1 MTGTAPTDS
10 RRDANLSTDPPADTP
25 APAQLLGAA
34 TLGLTLAAL
43 LFARTRPRAQ
53 AQAGA
58 SLRAR
63 PAPPP
68 APARNA
74 PEARQLYRASA
85 MLAASV
91 LSDSALEH
99 YRGGFEN
106 PGMFAALA
114 SAALVLTS
122 AMGGARR
129 PLVDPPGRRLA
140 SGPARADLAYGA
152 ACAVGLAGLGFH
164 AYNLLRRP
172 GGLSWGNLFYAAPV
186 GAPAALSL
194 AGLLGLAARRVDG
207 GAATLAGLPSGQ
219 ALCALS
225 AVGLAGNTAEVALLH
240 FRGAFQH
247 PAMWVPVSVPPVGA
261 ALLFAAAVESPR
273 ATRQR
278 GRLAQAVLA
287 ACTWMGVLGMGFHA
301 RGVARQMGGW
311 RNWSQNVLSGPPL
324 PAPPSFS
331 ALALAGRAALALRA
345 REAP

>member
-1 MTGTAPTDS
+1 M
-10 RRDANLSTDPPADTP
+10 
-25 APAQLLGAA
+25 
-34 TLGLTLAAL
+34 
-43 LFARTRPRAQ
+43 
-53 AQAGA
+53 
-58 SLRAR
+58 
-63 PAPPP
+63 
-68 APARNA
+68 
-74 PEARQLYRASA
+74 EARQLYQASA

-99 YRGGFEN
+99 YRAQFEN
-106 PGMFAALA
+106 PGMFTPLA
-114 SAALVLTS
+114 SAALVLSS
-122 AMGGARR
+122 ALRGQ
-129 PLVDPPGRRLA
+129 
-140 SGPARADLAYGA
+140 RADIAYGA

-194 AGLLGLAARRVDG
+194 AGLLGLAAGRVAA
-207 GAATLAGLPSGQ
+207 GAPTIANIPSGQ

-225 AVGLAGNTAEVALLH
+225 AIGLAGNTAEVALLH

-261 ALLFAAAVESPR
+261 AVLAAAAVRSPR
-273 ATRQR
+273 PP
-278 GRLAQAVLA
+278 GRLARALMA
-287 ACTWMGVLGMGFHA
+287 ACTWIGVIGMGFHA

-311 RNWSQNVLSGPPL
+311 SNWSQNLLSGPPL

-345 REAP
+345 REAA

>member
-1 MTGTAPTDS
+1 VTGTAP
-10 RRDANLSTDPPADTP
+10 ALSP
-25 APAQLLGAA
+25 APAQALGAA
-34 TLGLTLAAL
+34 TLFLTLGAL
-43 LFARTRPRAQ
+43 LLA
-53 AQAGA
+53 
-58 SLRAR
+58 RAR
-63 PAPPP
+63 PQARL
-68 APARNA
+68 APARPPA

-99 YRGGFEN
+99 YRGQFQN
-106 PGMFAALA
+106 PGMFTPLA
-114 SAALVLTS
+114 SAALVLGS
-122 AMGGARR
+122 SLR
-129 PLVDPPGRRLA
+129 GRRA
-140 SGPARADLAYGA
+140 SMAYGT

-164 AYNLLRRP
+164 TYNLLRRP

-194 AGLLGLAARRVDG
+194 AGLLGLAAGRVEA
-207 GAATLAGLPSGQ
+207 GAPTIASLPSGQ

-225 AVGLAGNTAEVALLH
+225 AFGLAGNTAEVALLH

-261 ALLFAAAVESPR
+261 AVLAAAAVRPPR
-273 ATRQR
+273 AP
-278 GRLAQAVLA
+278 GRLARALLA
-287 ACTWMGVLGMGFHA
+287 ACTWIGVIGMGFHA

-311 RNWSQNVLSGPPL
+311 RNWSQNLLSGPPL

-345 REAP
+345 REAA